1 MARKPSKKSSITL
14 AADSGKNPAAA
25 RLLTSERIA
34 TDVDAFRAGGG
45 KIEVLGITRVLTP
58 SEEAV
63 NSAKARG
70 VAAAASRKATVA
82 S

>member
-25 RLLTSERIA
+25 RALTSERIA
-34 TDVDAFRAGGG
+34 DDVDAFRAGGG

-63 NSAKARG
+63 AATKARG
-70 VAAAASRKATVA
+70 VAAAAQRKTVA
-82 S
+82 AT

>member
-14 AADSGKNPAAA
+14 ASDTGKNPAAA
-25 RLLTSERIA
+25 RALTSERIA
-34 TDVDAFRAGGG
+34 DDVDAFRAGGG

-58 SEEAV
+58 SEEAGHA
-63 NSAKARG
+63 AKARG
-70 VAAAASRKATVA
+70 VAATARKATVA

>member
-25 RLLTSERIA
+25 RALTSERIA
-34 TDVDAFRAGGG
+34 DDVDAFRAGGG
-45 KIEVLGITRVLTP
+45 KIEVLGVTRVLTP
-58 SEEAV
+58 SEEALA
-63 NSAKARG
+63 SAKPARK
-70 VAAAASRKATVA
+70 VAAAAA